1 MVATRMS
8 RFVHRADFLIRI
20 TRLTRLNHGRG
31 CTIPRTLTS
40 PTIEPAISKID
51 DRKEP
56 IVKTFCNLANGSY
69 RKRGK
74 RPSTTA
80 LVLNGLFGGAKRCGL
95 RVAKSKRSRNRP
107 DYPRQTPSAL
117 ALIFMLAYRAT
128 YDV

>member
-56 IVKTFCNLANGSY
+56 IVKTFCNLANGRY
-69 RKRGK
+69 RKSGK

-80 LVLNGLFGGAKRCGL
+80 LVLNGLLVVQNEVVCGC
-95 RVAKSKRSRNRP
+95 AKSERFWNRP
-107 DYPRQTPSAL
+107 AYARQTPSAL
-117 ALIFMLAYRAT
+117 VLIFMLAYRAT